1 MNPSMDAAE
10 RARQSAGSSNS
21 LRLYEVVQ
29 GLVRCH
35 GQKGLLVDVGCGQGN
50 LFPLVEPLC
59 ERYVGVDIVRY
70 EHFPRHARAEFAP
83 LNLDAG
89 RAALPDAS
97 CEVVCCLET
106 IEHVE
111 NPRALMREL
120 TRLLKP
126 GGLLV
131 VTTPNQLSWLSK
143 LCFILKNEHVHFQER
158 PGLYPAHLSALLAV
172 DLLRMAREN
181 GLADAQIH
189 YSGEGRVPGVGS
201 LWPRWLC
208 AEEGWRG
215 RAFSDNVVL
224 SARKPGAV
232 VAA

>member
-1 MNPSMDAAE
+1 MNTSMDAAE

-21 LRLYEVVQ
+21 PRLYEVVQ
-29 GLVRCH
+29 GLVRRH

-50 LFPLVEPLC
+50 LFPLVEPWC
-59 ERYVGVDIVRY
+59 ERYVGVDIVQY
-70 EHFPRHARAEFAP
+70 EHFPRHAKAEFAP

-89 RAALPDAS
+89 RADLPDAS
-97 CEVVCCLET
+97 CEVVCCVET

-111 NPRALMREL
+111 NPRSLMREL

-126 GGLLV
+126 GGILI

-143 LCFILKNEHVHFQER
+143 LCFLLKHEHVHFQER

-172 DLLRMAREN
+172 DLLRMAWEN
-181 GLADAQIH
+181 KLADAQIY
-189 YSGEGRVPGVGS
+189 YSGEGRMPGMGR

-208 AEEGWRG
+208 AEAGWRG
-215 RAFSDNVVL
+215 RAFSENVIL
-224 SARKPGAV
+224 FARKPREAT
-232 VAA
+232 AA